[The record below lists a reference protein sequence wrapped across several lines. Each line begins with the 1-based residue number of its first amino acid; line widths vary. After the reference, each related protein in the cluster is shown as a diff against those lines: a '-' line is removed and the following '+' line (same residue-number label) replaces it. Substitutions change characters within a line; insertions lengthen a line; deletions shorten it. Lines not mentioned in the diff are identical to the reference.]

1 RATASAAT
9 RASAS
14 VAVPAVT
21 TVGSAGARAS
31 ASSAA
36 LVDTRVMN
44 SIVAS
49 VDRIAI
55 DTIAGGR
62 AGREATGFVR
72 AGSVA
77 SASTAGPAATMI
89 ASIVASAASMIAT
102 TGMIAAVAPLVA
114 RTRRRRIFE
123 LELARRSYSQPP
135 DTTADAWEPPG

>member
-1 RATASAAT
+1 MAAPAARAGSIAVGAGSKARVLTGAAGARATASAAA

-21 TVGSAGARAS
+21 TVVSAGARAS

-62 AGREATGFVR
+62 AGRKATGLVR
-72 AGSVA
+72 AGSMA
-77 SASTAGPAATMI
+77 SASTAVPAATM
-89 ASIVASAASMIAT
+89 
-102 TGMIAAVAPLVA
+102 
-114 RTRRRRIFE
+114 
-123 LELARRSYSQPP
+123 
-135 DTTADAWEPPG
+135 